1 MPLSGDY
8 IDGGPGDDCI
18 VLEGPGDRIVIGGTG
33 NDRTITV
40 PAGTSD
46 ATIERIFAHCSDPAY
61 LAGMG
66 ATTPQPEDKPAP
78 PPLSATTQVPRD
90 MPRPVGGASF
100 QFDGGAFAML
110 CTTLLALVVVANR
123 YVR

>member
-18 VLEGPGDRIVIGGTG
+18 VLEGAGDRIVIGGTG

-46 ATIERIFAHCSDPAY
+46 ATIESIFAHCSDPAY

-66 ATTPQPEDKPAP
+66 ATTAQAEDKPAP
-78 PPLSATTQVPRD
+78 AATQAQTEVPKPIPARS
-90 MPRPVGGASF
+90 VE
-100 QFDGGAFAML
+100 FDSGSVAILG
-110 CTTLLALVVVANR
+110 TTLVALGVIASR
-123 YVR
+123 FAR

>member
-1 MPLSGDY
+1 MSGDY

-66 ATTPQPEDKPAP
+66 ATSVQAEEKPAP
-78 PPLSATTQVPRD
+78 APSHAQTEIPKPIPARSVEFDSGSLAILATTLVA
-90 MPRPVGGASF
+90 VG
-100 QFDGGAFAML
+100 
-110 CTTLLALVVVANR
+110 VVASR
-123 YVR
+123 FAR